1 MTTLSQQIVPTRRVA
16 LDKYERSKRRLVV
29 ICRDQRPY
37 ASPLPR
43 RHRGTATRV
52 QIGGLL
58 TTCIL
63 RFGGRVRLV
72 CGIGVGCS
80 GFGAGYS
87 GRAVVSGTPRRTDPR
102 V

>member
-1 MTTLSQQIVPTRRVA
+1 MTTLSQQIVPTRRFA
-16 LDKYERSKRRLVV
+16 LDKYERSKRRLLI

-37 ASPLPR
+37 ASPLPG

-63 RFGGRVRLV
+63 RFGGGGRLV
-72 CGIGVGCS
+72 CGIGAGCS
-80 GFGAGYS
+80 GLGVGFS
-87 GRAVVSGTPRRTDPR
+87 GCAVVNGKARRADPP